1 MQRVQKINMA
11 VEELEDALESYF
23 KGRFHSAT
31 VLAGAAEQLFAGYLH
46 EYKLKPAWNGERTII
61 TKIANSLRSDANE
74 KPTTEDEI
82 GNLMNHAYNNSKHAG
97 KADHDIEIDAQKES
111 QHVIDRAISNYD
123 QLLSHPDPDLPDLPD
138 LPLAQRF
145 MMESISDVRVE

>member
-11 VEELEDALESYF
+11 VEELEDALETYF
-23 KGRFHSAT
+23 NGRYHSAT

-46 EYKLKPAWNGERTII
+46 KYKLNPAWNGDRVVI
-61 TKIANSLRSDANE
+61 TKIANGLRSDPSE

-82 GNLMNHAYNNSKHAG
+82 GNLMNYAYNNSKHAG
-97 KADHDIEIDAQKES
+97 KADHNIEMDAQTES
-111 QHVIDRAISNYD
+111 RRVIDRAISNYD
-123 QLLSHPDPDLPDLPD
+123 QLFAHPELVLPD

-145 MMESISDVRVE
+145 RIELISDVRVE

>member
-11 VEELEDALESYF
+11 LEELEDALESYF

-46 EYKLKPAWNGERTII
+46 KYGQKPAWNGERTII

-74 KPTTEDEI
+74 KPTTEDKI
-82 GNLMNHAYNNSKHAG
+82 GNLMNHAYNHSKHAG
-97 KADHDIEIDAQKES
+97 KADHDIEIDAKMES
-111 QHVIDRAISNYD
+111 QRVIDRAISNYD
-123 QLLSHPDPDLPDLPD
+123 QLFSHADLDLPV
-138 LPLAQRF
+138 LPLVERF
-145 MMESISDVRVE
+145 LLESISDYWVD